1 VKKNPD
7 MKSLK
12 KKAINIRKEIL
23 QMLST
28 SGSGHTGGS
37 LSMVEILVTLYHCVM
52 RHDPK
57 KPDWPDRDIFIL
69 SKGHGCP
76 ALYTLL
82 ADCGYFPKE
91 ELATLRKLGTRL
103 QGHPQKGLPG
113 IETSSGSL
121 GQGLSIANGMA
132 MAARMDKRKKRL
144 YCMLGDGELNEGQ
157 VWEAIMTAAHYK
169 LDNVCAIVDY
179 NKYCIDGPLE
189 DVMGVEPLPE
199 KWNAFGWHVID
210 IDGHSFESLIGAFD
224 KAKKVKEK
232 PSVIIAHTVKGKG
245 VSFIEC
251 DNKWHGTTPKKEEL
265 AKAIEELDEALKRL

>member
-251 DNKWHGTTPKKEEL
+251 DNKWHGTTPTKEEL
-265 AKAIEELDEALKRL
+265 AKAIEELDEELKKL

>member
-1 VKKNPD
+1 MKKKLD
-7 MKSLK
+7 IKSLK

-23 QMLST
+23 TMLSAA
-28 SGSGHTGGS
+28 GSGHTGGS

-82 ADCGYFPKE
+82 ADCGYFPKG

-132 MAARMDKRKKRL
+132 MAARLDKRKKRV

-157 VWEAIMTAAHYK
+157 VWEAIMTAAHYN
-169 LDNVCAIVDY
+169 LDNLCAIVDY
-179 NKYCIDGPLE
+179 NKYCIDGPIE
-189 DVMGVEPLPE
+189 DIMGVEPLPE
-199 KWNAFGWHVID
+199 KWNSFGWHVID
-210 IDGHSFESLIGAFD
+210 IDGHNFESLIEAFD
-224 KAKKVKEK
+224 KAEKVKGK

>member
-1 VKKNPD
+1 MKKKLD
-7 MKSLK
+7 IKSLK

-23 QMLST
+23 TMLSAA
-28 SGSGHTGGS
+28 GSGHTGGS

-82 ADCGYFPKE
+82 ADCGYFPKG

-132 MAARMDKRKKRL
+132 MAARLDKRKKRV